1 MKDGDLGAAP
11 RSVEKIELFIGIGQM
26 LPGPNTINA
35 AVLIGD
41 RFPGVTGVVLC
52 LLEPAS
58 CSARRSGSS
67 AMAA

>member
-11 RSVEKIELFIGIGQM
+11 SSVGRIELFIGIGQM

-41 RFPGVTGVVLC
+41 RFQGVPIAILATVL
-52 LLEPAS
+52 E
-58 CSARRSGSS
+58 RR
-67 AMAA
+67 A